1 MSSMKDIAIYGAGGF
16 GRETACLLREINEVS
31 PTWNFV
37 GFFDDGVAAG
47 TRNHQG
53 EILGGIDALN
63 AWRGD
68 LAIVFSIAAPQTV
81 ETLFRKITNPRV
93 SFPNIISPTARF
105 MDAGTLKLG
114 RGNVISHHSSIS
126 CDVELGDFN
135 LFNAQI
141 YVGHDTK
148 IGSFN
153 MFNPC
158 VRVSGNV
165 SVGERNFFGVAA
177 VVLQGVRIGNDTTLG
192 ANSVIFRATEDRRT
206 YLGNPATLFKI

>member
-1 MSSMKDIAIYGAGGF
+1 MKDIAIYGAGGF

-31 PTWNFV
+31 PTWNFI
-37 GFFDDGVAAG
+37 GFFDDGVPAG

-53 EILGGIDALN
+53 RTLGGIDALN
-63 AWRGD
+63 AWESE
-68 LAIVFSIAAPQTV
+68 LAVAFSIAEPRVV
-81 ETLFRKITNPRV
+81 EKLFKKIVNPRI

-105 MDAGTLKLG
+105 LDAGTLRLG

-135 LFNAQI
+135 LLNTQI
-141 YVGHDTK
+141 YIGHDTR

-158 VRVSGNV
+158 IRLSGNV
-165 SVGERNFFGVAA
+165 RVGDRNFFGVSS
-177 VVLQGVRIGNDTTLG
+177 VVLQGISVGDGVTLG
-192 ANSVIFRATEDRRT
+192 ANSVLFRPAESGET
-206 YLGNPATLFKI
+206 YFGNPAVKFRF